1 MKEPTSLKVCI
12 CQQKDNNLQQ
22 QEGPLNKYT
31 YEDVC

>member
-1 MKEPTSLKVCI
+1 MKEPTSLKVSSVNK
-12 CQQKDNNLQQ
+12 KDNNLQQ